1 MQKLGI
7 LAGVGKLPVE
17 CAKAAKNLDYEVWS
31 IALLPDT
38 DPEIKNYSAQFESI
52 SVANLEKLLN
62 YLEQNQIKLVTMIGK
77 VTKELLFKA
86 GIQPDARA
94 MQLIMNL
101 TTLSDDAIMLAFI
114 EELKKIGVETFD
126 QTKLI
131 KPLLPSAG
139 VLTKRAPDPRE
150 TQDIEFGFG
159 IAKELGRLDIG
170 QTVVIKNRAVMAL
183 EAIEGTDA
191 CIKRGG
197 NLSGGGAVVVKVAK
211 PQQDSRFDVPTVG
224 AQTIE
229 VMNAA
234 GATALAIEADKTL
247 LVEREKVLQLAES
260 YNLAIVAR

>member
-1 MQKLGI
+1 MERLGI

-17 CAKAAKNLDYEVWS
+17 CAKAAQSLGYEVFS

-38 DPEIKNYSAQFESI
+38 DPELEKYSAKYESI
-52 SVANLEKLLN
+52 SVANLEKLLEF
-62 YLEQNQIKLVTMIGK
+62 LQQNQIKLVTMIGK

-86 GIQPDARA
+86 GVQPDPRA
-94 MQLIMNL
+94 MQLIMSL
-101 TTLSDDAIMLAFI
+101 PTLNDDAIMLAFI

-131 KPLLPSAG
+131 KTLLPSAG
-139 VLTKRAPDPRE
+139 VLSKRAPDARE
-150 TQDIEFGFG
+150 AQDIEFGFG

-197 NLSGGGAVVVKVAK
+197 DLSGGGAIVVKVAK

-224 AQTIE
+224 ANTIE

-247 LVEREKVLQLAES
+247 LVEREKVLALAEK

>member
-17 CAKAAKNLDYEVWS
+17 CAKAAKNLGYEVYS

-38 DPEIKNYSAQFESI
+38 DSEIQQYSSKFESI
-52 SVANLEKLLN
+52 SVANLEKLLQ
-62 YLEQNQIKLVTMIGK
+62 YLEQNEIKLVTMIGK

-86 GIQPDARA
+86 GIQPDQRA
-94 MQLIMNL
+94 MQLIMSL
-101 TTLSDDAIMLAFI
+101 TTLNDDAIMLAFI
-114 EELKKIGVETFD
+114 EELKKIGIETFD
-126 QTKLI
+126 QTSLI
-131 KPLLPSAG
+131 KMLMPAAG

-150 TQDIEFGFG
+150 EQDIEFGFQ

-197 NLSGGGAVVVKVAK
+197 DLSGGGAVVVKVAK

-224 AQTIE
+224 AKTIE

-234 GATALAIEADKTL
+234 GASTLAIEADKTL

-260 YNLAIVAR
+260 CNLAIVAR